1 MPRLP
6 SFLAAVTVVA
16 FTGLCVGQA
25 SADSYGNTR
34 PMSPVVSQ
42 PTTVSQPRTATPAS
56 YPQYAP
62 AAQPVDLQQ
71 PPRKPVRIWLF
82 TGFF

>member
-1 MPRLP
+1 MPRL
-6 SFLAAVTVVA
+6 SSLLAAVTVVGIA
-16 FTGLCVGQA
+16 GLCAGQA
-25 SADSYGNTR
+25 SADSYGTTR
-34 PMSPVVSQ
+34 PMSPVVGQ

-62 AAQPVDLQQ
+62 ATQPVDPQQ